1 MKRLYRRQ
9 RQQYVLAIVLGVIA
23 IVNVLFFLILF
34 RPARGDYYSLQSSI
48 QKLRADVQSRQ
59 QQVARLE
66 KLSAQLAGSEKDRQ
80 QLLSGHFIPRD
91 AGFSE
96 ILPELDEIAMGA
108 GVKKTRVDYT
118 IDDLPSYGLYSV
130 KMRVPVTG
138 EYSNIVK
145 FIRNLEHSNTFF
157 IINSIEVRG
166 AAGGSAGT
174 DLALSLALETFF
186 YQ

>member
-1 MKRLYRRQ
+1 
-9 RQQYVLAIVLGVIA
+9 
-23 IVNVLFFLILF
+23 
-34 RPARGDYYSLQSSI
+34 
-48 QKLRADVQSRQ
+48 
-59 QQVARLE
+59 
-66 KLSAQLAGSEKDRQ
+66 
-80 QLLSGHFIPRD
+80 PRD

-96 ILPELDEIAMGA
+96 ILPELDEIAVDA
-108 GVKKTRVDYT
+108 GVRKARVDYT
-118 IDDLPSYGLYSV
+118 IDDVPRYGLYSV

-166 AAGGSAGT
+166 AGGGSSGT
-174 DLALSLALETFF
+174 DLGLSLALETFF